1 MSAPA
6 TAEETDRITQII
18 EKLANGVVQSAEPSA
33 VVQDIT
39 SNHATVV
46 YEQYPLFIVLEVTG
60 DDVSFSSASLLHDEG
75 FQQVIEA
82 DGTVKIVTD
91 DTFYEV
97 ISSLHPQVFE
107 GVLTDFEN
115 LTAQFT

>member
-1 MSAPA
+1 MSARV
-6 TAEETDRITQII
+6 TAEEEARITRII
-18 EKLANGVVQSAEPSA
+18 EQLANGVVQSAEPSA

-39 SNHATVV
+39 SNCATVV
-46 YEQYPLFIVLEVTG
+46 YEQHPLFIVLEVDG
-60 DDVSFSSASLLHDEG
+60 DDVNFSSASLLHEEG

-82 DGTVKIVTD
+82 DGTVKIVTE

-115 LTAQFT
+115 LTAQFR